1 MNNFEYWI
9 LNEEKNNGILDGRP
23 TGDPIVCRY
32 HYNEARFCY
41 INRKLLATILTIAAA
56 IEAFLANRIEF
67 ECFKKYIKEDELH
80 FKLNLSSLNSIAKK
94 EGKISKILY
103 QKIDKFRYVRNAVI
117 HPRDPSFL
125 NLGFKYTSYT
135 GEGISS
141 RGGGFESP
149 NGEPMLP
156 LSLKEGAELGFRIY
170 FHLRDELKI
179 VE

>member
-1 MNNFEYWI
+1 MGYLSN
-9 LNEEKNNGILDGRP
+9 R
-23 TGDPIVCRY
+23 
-32 HYNEARFCY
+32 
-41 INRKLLATILTIAAA
+41 RKLNPTKLVKSD
-56 IEAFLANRIEF
+56 F
-67 ECFKKYIKEDELH
+67 EVLG
-80 FKLNLSSLNSIAKK
+80 NKK

-141 RGGGFESP
+141 RGGGFVSP
-149 NGEPMLP
+149 NSKPMTP

>member
-1 MNNFEYWI
+1 MCMFGRR
-9 LNEEKNNGILDGRP
+9 EKKGILDGRP
-23 TGDPIVCRY
+23 TGDPRVCRY

-41 INRKLLATILTIAAA
+41 INRKLFAAIMTIAAA
-56 IEAFLANRIEF
+56 IEAFLVNRIEF

-80 FKLNLSSLNSIAKK
+80 YKLNLSTLNSIAKK

-103 QKIDKFRYVRNAVI
+103 QKIDKFRYVRNAII
-117 HPRDPSFL
+117 HPRDPSFI

-141 RGGGFESP
+141 RGVRFENP
-149 NGEPMLP
+149 NGEPMQP

-170 FHLRDELKI
+170 FHLREELRI
-179 VE
+179 TE